1 MPREAES
8 TVREH
13 HNRHTAERE
22 REHHNRHTA
31 VYDRHNE
38 VVQTTSALFK
48 LESLAWPQALWLNQ
62 LCGQQLY
69 RCRHLRP
76 RNSARPTDGQV
87 WGSPLTQKRVAF
99 DMSIVDPNA
108 PTGHSGTGP
117 GACSQKLRSF
127 LNRDANALRD
137 QIRREDEN

>member
-1 MPREAES
+1 MTGTHFLGCACCG
-8 TVREH
+8 
-13 HNRHTAERE
+13 
-22 REHHNRHTA
+22 

-48 LESLAWPQALWLNQ
+48 LERPQILWLNQ
-62 LCGQQLY
+62 LCGEQLY

-108 PTGHSGTGP
+108 PVTQVPARVHAASRFSTRECTEGP
-117 GACSQKLRSF
+117 A
-127 LNRDANALRD
+127 
-137 QIRREDEN
+137 